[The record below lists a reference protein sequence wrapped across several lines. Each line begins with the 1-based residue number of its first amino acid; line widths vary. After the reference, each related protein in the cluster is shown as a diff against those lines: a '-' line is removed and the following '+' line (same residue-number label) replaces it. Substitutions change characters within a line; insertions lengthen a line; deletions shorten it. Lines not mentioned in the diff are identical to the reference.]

1 MTSQQT
7 DPATDRPTRVRWVV
21 AVLLSAATVIAYLD
35 RVVISNVVKELQSEI
50 GISDREAWVLASFV
64 LGYSMMQIPMGRLGD
79 RVGLRFIL
87 PGIVVMWSLLT
98 GLTTVVDSL
107 LALCLARRR
116 ERARG
121 CRVRGPE
128 YRRVCGCGDLPTT
141 GTGGGADEW
150 LGGGVAGVRRDLLF
164 DRGQLV
170 VGRCPTTDWK
180 NRWLRIRDLVAG
192 PKIVIRYNGPPGQP
206 DPEMARG
213 GAAR

>member
-1 MTSQQT
+1 M
-7 DPATDRPTRVRWVV
+7 
-21 AVLLSAATVIAYLD
+21 LSAATVIAYLD

-50 GISDREAWVLASFV
+50 GISDREAWV

-141 GTGGGADEW
+141 GAADEW
-150 LGGGVAGVRRDLLF
+150 LGGGVPVFAGIFFLSAASWLWVDARRPI
-164 DRGQLV
+164 GK
-170 VGRCPTTDWK
+170 TD
-180 NRWLRIRDLVAG
+180 G
-192 PKIVIRYNGPPGQP
+192 
-206 DPEMARG
+206 
-213 GAAR
+213 